1 MVSLRTEK
9 EDLSRDL
16 CEAQE
21 KLKLQSKELKDAL
34 QQGKLATSEYNEVLD
49 KLFELRQQKRKL
61 ARQVRDKEKEMV
73 ISLQKINN
81 LHQDIRKAEKMRM
94 ELEVM
99 TGRVAAMYQDSD
111 EEFAVKRTTER
122 AVRSLVKLFDVDEKL
137 WTKDLYDVEEIID
150 NIEKEELWG
159 SSIEDE
165 DKFDGVTDRSWDER
179 EEYEQMLDFTIPAAS
194 LDTDLTALIS
204 AVNVE
209 LESESESTEP
219 LHQWSSVV

>member
-49 KLFELRQQKRKL
+49 KLFELRQQKQEL

-99 TGRVAAMYQDSD
+99 TGRVAAMYHDSD
-111 EEFAVKRTTER
+111 EEFAVKRTPER
-122 AVRSLVKLFDVDEKL
+122 AVRSLIKLFDVDEKL

-150 NIEKEELWG
+150 NIEKEELG
-159 SSIEDE
+159 DSSTEDE
-165 DKFDGVTDRSWDER
+165 DEFDGVADRSRDER
-179 EEYEQMLDFTIPAAS
+179 EEYEQMFDFTIPAAS

>member
-1 MVSLRTEK
+1 M
-9 EDLSRDL
+9 
-16 CEAQE
+16 
-21 KLKLQSKELKDAL
+21 
-34 QQGKLATSEYNEVLD
+34 VLD

-61 ARQVRDKEKEMV
+61 ARQGRDKEKEMV

-81 LHQDIRKAEKMRM
+81 LHQDTRKAEKMRM

-111 EEFAVKRTTER
+111 EEFAVKRTPER
-122 AVRSLVKLFDVDEKL
+122 AVRSLIKLFDVDEKL

-150 NIEKEELWG
+150 NIEKEELG
-159 SSIEDE
+159 DSSTEDE
-165 DKFDGVTDRSWDER
+165 DEFDGVADRSRDER
-179 EEYEQMLDFTIPAAS
+179 EEYEQMFDFTIPAAS

-204 AVNVE
+204 ALNVE
-209 LESESESTEP
+209 LNTPSESTEP